1 MCLCVYVC
9 VGICVAWYGF
19 RSLEIKGWLLE
30 VGSFSSHH
38 MGTRD
43 PTQVISLGARPLTCW
58 AVSQS
63 FFLTNLFTILADL
76 YEENPQLHF
85 VTVYMQSFFLKRK
98 KSFTSL
104 RIHSK
109 LGHRRPKNCF
119 LMSETDQPSASVF
132 VIFFSSS
139 RETWLSYSQDA
150 FLHSEP
156 ESRVS
161 GLLRSWCCLW
171 CFTIISKAIAKP
183 PSCCL
188 HRKEEKGG
196 GPSLSHV
203 HKSLGT
209 TVKTALYPIP
219 PLSPF
224 PLLVSPIYKIIVF
237 NTVYKIIFLKINRSL
252 YMYSETFETKG
263 YTIFRVEAQQQSYTV
278 RPWPV
283 SMLRCQQVW
292 EYYI

>member
-1 MCLCVYVC
+1 MYVCVSVCMCLCVYVC

-132 VIFFSSS
+132 VISFPAAGK
-139 RETWLSYSQDA
+139 LD
-150 FLHSEP
+150 FLIVRMHFYI
-156 ESRVS
+156 VN
-161 GLLRSWCCLW
+161 
-171 CFTIISKAIAKP
+171 
-183 PSCCL
+183 
-188 HRKEEKGG
+188 
-196 GPSLSHV
+196 LSHV
-203 HKSLGT
+203 SVAFLGAD
-209 TVKTALYPIP
+209 VVFGALPS
-219 PLSPF
+219 SPK
-224 PLLVSPIYKIIVF
+224 P
-237 NTVYKIIFLKINRSL
+237 
-252 YMYSETFETKG
+252 
-263 YTIFRVEAQQQSYTV
+263 
-278 RPWPV
+278 
-283 SMLRCQQVW
+283 
-292 EYYI
+292 